1 MILKETNIDEPNNF
15 PIIGTLILLLII
27 FIAFATFYAIFVF
40 LTKKQENKKDSDNK
54 KNLELSAENVKR
66 NIIDNFIPFIKDTK
80 KTLKDSINNLEF
92 DHKTFKKE
100 SSDHINKILTSNNYS
115 IFKEK
120 EFDLELSNL
129 IENLAEKSP
138 STWEKHFSKD
148 IERIINKY
156 NYE

>member
-15 PIIGTLILLLII
+15 PLIGTLILLLII
-27 FIAFATFYAIFVF
+27 FIAFAIFYAIFVF
-40 LTKKQENKKDSDNK
+40 LTKKQENKKVSDNK
-54 KNLELSAENVKR
+54 KNIELSAENVKS

-80 KTLKDSINNLEF
+80 NTFKDSINNLEF

-100 SSDHINKILTSNNYS
+100 SSDHIKNILASGDYS

-120 EFDLELSNL
+120 EFDVELSNL
-129 IENLAEKSP
+129 IENLAKKSP
-138 STWEKHFSKD
+138 STWEKYFSKD

-156 NYE
+156 NHE